1 MGATGEGGAT
11 GEVVA
16 DLRVHGRPGYDM
28 PAAGGKRS
36 SSSSSSED
44 TATTCK
50 KFRSAIDETVAEF
63 ICPISQ
69 ELPLEPVTAE
79 DGRVYEKASIEEWL
93 GRKQTSPVTNEPMGT
108 KLLPAVQVRSVIRNL
123 VRSGAISG
131 DKADQWQQRIA
142 QEDEF
147 AEKKKAAE
155 GGDAGCMNEVGVMYG
170 EGEGVCKDTIPAR
183 RWCRKAAEHGSVR
196 GLTNFSMMQ
205 RGPGNEH
212 TMECWGLLTE
222 AATRGD
228 AWACVMIAGCF
239 AKGRG
244 GLPVDTEMA
253 KRWYEKALKCTYEND
268 GFGPNE
274 DDERQANAW
283 LGANTDVASTW
294 KC

>member
-1 MGATGEGGAT
+1 
-11 GEVVA
+11 
-16 DLRVHGRPGYDM
+16 M

-142 QEDEF
+142 QEDKF
-147 AEKKKAAE
+147 AETKKAAE
-155 GGDAGCMNEVGVMYG
+155 GGDA
-170 EGEGVCKDTIPAR
+170 
-183 RWCRKAAEHGSVR
+183 
-196 GLTNFSMMQ
+196 
-205 RGPGNEH
+205 
-212 TMECWGLLTE
+212 
-222 AATRGD
+222 
-228 AWACVMIAGCF
+228 
-239 AKGRG
+239 
-244 GLPVDTEMA
+244 
-253 KRWYEKALKCTYEND
+253 
-268 GFGPNE
+268 
-274 DDERQANAW
+274 
-283 LGANTDVASTW
+283 VAM
-294 KC
+294 KV